1 MIKDYNM
8 KKFSS
13 YILLTA
19 LLATGLCNKAV
30 AQGMHFSQYY
40 NAPLLLNPANAAL
53 MSDNDYR
60 VGVNYRKQWASIP
73 VPYTTIS
80 AFGDCQLMR
89 NSNYSNWMG
98 LGFAFFNDKAGNG
111 DLSMTRF
118 EANLSYHVM
127 MGDISMLSVGM
138 VGGYAQRSI
147 NFNKLSFNQQWDGFK
162 FDFAMPN
169 GEQDGIVNT
178 NFFDVGAGINY
189 AYFPNEAT
197 YIKFGAGLAHINQP
211 KETFYD
217 GNTANK
223 VGMRPTGN
231 IDALLKMTER
241 FTLNPSIYYTTQ
253 KSASELI
260 FGGQGWVNISDKSYG
275 SDNRGTTD
283 IILGAYYRWNEA
295 VIGTFGMNFSG
306 VKFMVSY
313 DYTISTL
320 AVDNNNKGGLE
331 LSFIYQGIYGDMGGS
346 RRTINCPRF

>member
-1 MIKDYNM
+1 M
-8 KKFSS
+8 KKLVH
-13 YILLTA
+13 YILLIA
-19 LLATGLCNKAV
+19 LPAIGLSSKAL

-53 MSDNDYR
+53 MSESDYR

-118 EANLSYHVM
+118 ETNLAYHVM
-127 MGDISMLSVGM
+127 MGEISMLSVGM
-138 VGGYAQRSI
+138 VGGYGQRSI

-162 FDFAMPN
+162 FDITAPN

-178 NFFDVGAGINY
+178 SFFDVGAGINY

-197 YIKFGAGLAHINQP
+197 YFKFGVGVAHINQP

-217 GNTANK
+217 GTTANK
-223 VGMRPTGN
+223 MGIRPTAN
-231 IDALLKMTER
+231 IDMLLNMSER

-253 KSASELI
+253 KSASDLI
-260 FGGQGWVNISDKSYG
+260 FGGQGLINIGDKTYG
-275 SDNRGTTD
+275 NDNHGKTQ

-295 VIGTFGMNFSG
+295 AIGTFGMNFSG

-320 AVDNNNKGGLE
+320 AADNQNKGGLE
-331 LSFIYQGIYGDMGGS
+331 LSFIYQGMYGDMGGS

>member
-1 MIKDYNM
+1 M
-8 KKFSS
+8 KKIFSF
-13 YILLTA
+13 IVLPALLT
-19 LLATGLCNKAV
+19 LCLQQRGL

-80 AFGDCQLMR
+80 AFGDFQLMR
-89 NSNYSNWMG
+89 NSNYSYWMG
-98 LGFAFFNDKAGNG
+98 VGFAFFNDKAGNG
-111 DLSMTRF
+111 DLSLTRF
-118 EANLSYHVM
+118 EANLAYHVM
-127 MGDISMLSVGM
+127 MGDYSMLSAGL
-138 VGGYAQRSI
+138 VGGYGQRSI
-147 NFNKLSFNQQWDGFK
+147 NYNKLSFNQQWDGFK
-162 FDFAMPN
+162 FDIDLAN

-178 NFFDVGAGINY
+178 NYMDIGAGINL
-189 AYFPNEAT
+189 ALFPNEAT
-197 YIKFGAGLAHINQP
+197 YIKFGLGLAHVNQP

-217 GNTANK
+217 GTTANK

-231 IDALLKMTER
+231 IDALLRMSDR
-241 FTLNPSIYYTTQ
+241 VTLNPSVYYTTQ

-260 FGGQGWVNISDKSYG
+260 FGGQGLVNISDKSYG
-275 SDNRGTTD
+275 SDERKTTQ

-320 AVDNNNKGGLE
+320 AVDNGGKGGLE
-331 LSFIYQGIYGDMGGS
+331 LSFVYQGIYGDMGGS
-346 RRTINCPRF
+346 RRTFNCPRF